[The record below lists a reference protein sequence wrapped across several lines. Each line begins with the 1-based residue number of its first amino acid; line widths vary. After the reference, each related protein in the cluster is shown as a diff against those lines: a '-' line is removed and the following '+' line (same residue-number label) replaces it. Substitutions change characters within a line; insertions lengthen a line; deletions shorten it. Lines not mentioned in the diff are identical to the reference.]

1 MCKICEQYKNG
12 EVCNTIGKEPIGIGQ
27 YEDIWELRLWMM
39 RDPDDDK
46 SEDPRLNVELCASNN
61 GDPISEFNVPIKY
74 CPFCGREL

>member
-27 YEDIWELRLWMM
+27 YEDVWELRLWMM

-46 SEDPRLNVELCASNN
+46 SEDP
-61 GDPISEFNVPIKY
+61 
-74 CPFCGREL
+74 